1 MGILGDSNMPKP
13 GSIKKQPDDGT
24 LVDAN
29 EAALVFGEDGELRL
43 ILPDY
48 EDDNDI
54 PPGALLLA
62 AVLVRAEDE
71 NWTNQMSAFLLEH
84 YADDEES
91 GPLLQ

>member
-1 MGILGDSNMPKP
+1 MPIL
-13 GSIKKQPDDGT
+13 GSIKKQSDDGT
-24 LVDAN
+24 LIDAN
-29 EAALVFGEDGELRL
+29 EAALVVDADGELCL

-54 PPGALLLA
+54 PPAALLLA
-62 AVLVRAEDE
+62 AVLIRSEDQDWANE
-71 NWTNQMSAFLLEH
+71 KSAFLLER

>member
-1 MGILGDSNMPKP
+1 MPIL

-24 LVDAN
+24 LVNAN
-29 EAALVFGEDGELRL
+29 EAALVVGADGELCL

-54 PPGALLLA
+54 PSGALLLA

-71 NWTNQMSAFLLEH
+71 NWTNEMSAFLLER

>member
-1 MGILGDSNMPKP
+1 MARP
-13 GSIKKQPDDGT
+13 GSIKKQPEDGT
-24 LVDAN
+24 LVEAE
-29 EAALVFGEDGELRL
+29 EAALIVGEDGELRL

-62 AVLVRAEDE
+62 AVLVRSDDEDWVNE
-71 NWTNQMSAFLLEH
+71 MSAFLLER

-91 GPLLQ
+91 GPLIQ

>member
-1 MGILGDSNMPKP
+1 MVSP
-13 GSIKKQPDDGT
+13 GSIKKQPEDGT

-29 EAALVFGEDGELRL
+29 ETVLIVGEDGELRL

-54 PPGALLLA
+54 PPAALLLA
-62 AVLVRAEDE
+62 AVLVRSDDE
-71 NWTNQMSAFLLEH
+71 GWVNEMSAFLLER

-91 GPLLQ
+91 GPLIQ